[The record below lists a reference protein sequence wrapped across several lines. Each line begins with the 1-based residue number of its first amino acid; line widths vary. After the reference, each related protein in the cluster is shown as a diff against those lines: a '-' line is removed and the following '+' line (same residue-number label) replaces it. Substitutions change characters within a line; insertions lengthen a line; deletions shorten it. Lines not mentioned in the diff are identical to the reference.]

1 MTEVLIRNGTIKT
14 LPNLGIVPYD
24 SSYSQSVW
32 DLSGG
37 NADVY
42 PFTYN
47 ANYFITFS
55 ARFATPAV
63 ISYEL
68 VEFDNKPVTW
78 PIYIFLQARQ
88 NTALSPQYQGYG
100 YVFYF
105 ATLEQPAFVSLLSL
119 SFTHNHLG
127 NGNIVYTILDMQLTK
142 INNEYFIRCRVI
154 NQYKTIRLDGWDES
168 KPHMCTATIASTGV
182 DQYIAK
188 FFIDTQLAAT
198 INFSNQENGYF
209 SYNWPNTE
217 KFDTFYMNYAN
228 IPSYPDE
235 AYVYEYSTMYL
246 GFVAGWTMTNPNLF
260 TETNYASLVDLCIN
274 RYGLSQ
280 STDCVE
286 IASGE
291 LPTARFGSST
301 FDSTFYMW

>member
-24 SSYSQSVW
+24 ASYSQSVW
-32 DLSGG
+32 DPVTG
-37 NADVY
+37 NVNVY

-47 ANYFITFS
+47 ANYFILFV
-55 ARFATPAV
+55 ARFAAPAV

-105 ATLEQPAFVSLLSL
+105 ATLDQPAFVSLLSL
-119 SFTHNHLG
+119 SYTHNNLG
-127 NGNIVYTILDMQLTK
+127 NGDIVYTIIDMQLTK
-142 INNEYFIRCRVI
+142 IDNEYFIRCRAR

-168 KPHMCTATIASTGV
+168 KPHTCTATIAFNGAT
-182 DQYIAK
+182 YTAR
-188 FFIDTQLAAT
+188 FFIDMQLAAT
-198 INFSNQENGYF
+198 ITFSSQSNGYTT
-209 SYNWPNTE
+209 YNWPNTQN
-217 KFDTFYMNYAN
+217 FDTFYMNYAN

-235 AYVYEYSTMYL
+235 AYVYGYSTMSL
-246 GFVAGWTMTNPNLF
+246 GFVAGWTMTSTTLF
-260 TETNYASLVDLCIN
+260 TEENYAYLVDLCTN
-274 RYGLSQ
+274 RYNLSQ

-291 LPTARFGSST
+291 LSTARFGSST